1 MTIYEVLKRDHR
13 HVEHLFKRIAKGL
26 EKKDFSEVPELFDE
40 LKTELTAHSKA
51 EQEVFY
57 QPLKILAGNK
67 DGKDLSWEGEE
78 EHHVIR
84 LLLSELS
91 RVPFHSEEWS
101 AKLKVLGEVVSHHVE
116 EEEQEIFKVGRK
128 VFSED
133 DAERIAEDMESLKA
147 QYKSLID
154 ETLNED
160 VQILLRPITHNSY
173 RANT

>member
-13 HVEHLFKRIAKGL
+13 HVEHLFKRIAKAL
-26 EKKDFSEVPELFDE
+26 DKKDFSEVPELFDE

-57 QPLKILAGNK
+57 QPLKVLGGE
-67 DGKDLSWEGEE
+67 DGKGLSWEGDE

-84 LLLSELS
+84 LLLGELS

-101 AKLKVLGEVVSHHVE
+101 AKIKVLNEVVDHHVE
-116 EEEQEIFKVGRK
+116 EEEEEIFKQARK

-133 DAERIAEDMESLKA
+133 DAEKIAEDMESLKSA
-147 QYKSLID
+147 YKMEID
-154 ETLNED
+154 AALQED
-160 VQILLRPITHNSY
+160 LEIFSRPISHNSY
-173 RANT
+173 GASL

>member
-13 HVEHLFKRIAKGL
+13 HVEHLFKRIEKAL
-26 EKKDFSEVPELFDE
+26 DKKDFSEVPELFDE

-57 QPLKILAGNK
+57 QPLKILSA
-67 DGKDLSWEGEE
+67 DPQGKDLSWEGEE

-101 AKLKVLGEVVSHHVE
+101 AKMKVLSEVVDHHVE
-116 EEEQEIFKVGRK
+116 EEEEEIFVKARK
-128 VFSED
+128 VFSEE
-133 DAERIAEDMESLKA
+133 DAENIAEDMETLKA
-147 QYKSLID
+147 QYKTQID
-154 ETLNED
+154 ETLDED
-160 VQILLRPITHNSY
+160 VQIFLRPISHSSY
-173 RANT
+173 NLNT